1 MDDDGNEDLSVL
13 LDTDTHTYTVEGEV
27 WRSVTQVIR
36 ANLGDPYGYV
46 KPHVLEAGRNR
57 GKRLH
62 AMRHYLDEDDL
73 DWSSVAEQDK
83 PWIESYTMWK
93 EATGFKPDKKLNER
107 IVLLRDLRVAGTLDM
122 GGILFGRPSLIDT
135 KSGQCDAKEVGAQ
148 TAGYCI
154 GLGEERR
161 DRYGLKLIPGKM
173 AKLIPCKDPRD
184 FAAFRAMCT
193 VHAWRNGAKL

>member
-1 MDDDGNEDLSVL
+1 MSDLDDEIEFFD
-13 LDTDTHTYTVEGEV
+13 EGHIYKIAGEQ
-27 WRSVTQVIR
+27 WRSVTTVIR
-36 ANLGDPYGYV
+36 SVLGNPYARV
-46 KPHVLEAGRNR
+46 REDALEAARER
-57 GKRLH
+57 GKRIH
-62 AMRHYLDEDDL
+62 AAIHYLNEDDL
-73 DWSSVAEQDK
+73 DWNSVIDEDR
-83 PWIESYTMWK
+83 PYIESYVLWQK
-93 EATGFKPDKKLNER
+93 ATDFKPQRGWIEK
-107 IVLLRDLRVAGTLDM
+107 IVLLRDLRVAGRIDLP
-122 GGILFGRPSLIDT
+122 GVLFNKSALIDL